1 MLSIRNHRLAGEP
14 VAYRAAP
21 HASFDSVAPALA
33 QGTLLRLVELGARW
47 SKVNSE
53 GGSDVEGWVGNCF
66 IAGLTDAPRSLV
78 GRSRG
83 VASKAVKKTAKKR
96 PPATRSSPK
105 GRGSKPQ

>member
-1 MLSIRNHRLAGEP
+1 MLMIRNHRLTGEP

-33 QGTLLRLVELGARW
+33 QGTLLRVVELGDRW
-47 SKVNSE
+47 SNVESE
-53 GGSDVEGWVGNCF
+53 GGGDVEGWVNNRF
-66 IAGLTDAPRSLV
+66 IVCLKDAPRSLV

>member
-1 MLSIRNHRLAGEP
+1 MLMIRNHSLAGEP
-14 VAYRAAP
+14 VAYRATP

-33 QGTLLRLVELGARW
+33 PGALLRRVELGDRW
-47 SKVNSE
+47 SKVDSE
-53 GGSDVEGWVGNCF
+53 GGSDVEGWVNNRF
-66 IAGLTDAPRSLV
+66 IVRLKDAPRSLV

>member
-78 GRSRG
+78 GRSRA
-83 VASKAVKKTAKKR
+83 VPSKGVKKVARKKT
-96 PPATRSSPK
+96 PSPQPSPK
-105 GRGSKPQ
+105 GRGRKT

>member
-1 MLSIRNHRLAGEP
+1 MLMIRNHRVAGEP

-21 HASFDSVAPALA
+21 YASFASVTHALA
-33 QGTLLRLVELGARW
+33 QGTLLRLVEPGDRW
-47 SKVNSE
+47 SQVEVE
-53 GGSDVEGWVGNCF
+53 GCGDVEGWVNNRF
-66 IAGLTDAPRSLV
+66 IVCLKDAPRSLV